1 LAELRLDELAQKMGG
16 KILQGSPSLRFDRFN
31 IDSRQSKPGE
41 LFFAITAERDG
52 HNYIS
57 HSVQKG
63 AAGAVIS
70 HKIPLPNHKIAL
82 IQVKDTVQALQLLA
96 KRILQE
102 SNSKVIGI
110 TGSMGK
116 TTVKEFTAALLSS
129 NGNVLK
135 SKGSYNNHLG
145 LPLSLLLLTK
155 EDELAVLEYG
165 MSSSGE
171 ITALTHIA
179 PPDIAVITNIK
190 PVHLE
195 FFKDIKKIAMA
206 KKEILNGLKSKGI
219 AVLNGDDPLV
229 KEIAEKRKGK
239 QIFFGTSEG
248 HDISAK
254 NIKNDGWKGTTFD
267 LNYGQEMIKIFI
279 PFFCKSSIYNFLA
292 AASVAYALSIPAQM
306 IARRAKHLAV
316 FPNRGG
322 LVHLENNIKL
332 IDDSYNSNPAALEMA
347 LKDLSKLPG
356 NRKIAILGDML
367 ELGQNEIGF
376 HTQAGE
382 IAAQLG
388 LDLLVTIGPLSLN
401 MAKGAIAA
409 GMKHSCI
416 FSYQNSEK
424 AAKEIKSFLKE
435 GDLILVKGSRGI
447 KTEKIVNELKGK
459 GK

>member
-1 LAELRLDELAQKMGG
+1 MAELRLDELAQKMEG
-16 KILQGSPSLRFDRFN
+16 KILQGHPSLSFDRFN

-41 LFFAITAERDG
+41 LFFAINAERDG

-70 HKIPLPNHKIAL
+70 HKIQLPNQKTAL

-110 TGSMGK
+110 TGSVGK
-116 TTVKEFTAALLSS
+116 TTVKEFTAALLSN

-135 SKGSYNNHLG
+135 SEGSYNNHLG
-145 LPLSLLLLTK
+145 LPLSLLRLTK

-165 MSSSGE
+165 MSSPGE

-190 PVHLE
+190 PAHLE
-195 FFKDIKKIAMA
+195 FFKDIKAIALA
-206 KKEILNGLKSKGI
+206 KKEILNGMKSKGI
-219 AVLNGDDPLV
+219 AVLNGDDSLV
-229 KEIAEKRKGK
+229 REIAGKRKCK
-239 QIFFGTSEG
+239 QLFFGTSEG
-248 HDISAK
+248 HDISAE
-254 NIKNDGWKGTTFD
+254 NIKNNGWKGTTFD
-267 LNYGQEMIKIFI
+267 LNYGQDKTKIFI

-292 AASVAYALSIPAQM
+292 AAGVAYALSIPAQK
-306 IARRAKHLAV
+306 IADQAKHLTS
-316 FPNRGG
+316 FSNRGG
-322 LVHLENNIKL
+322 LVRLENNIKL

-347 LKDLSKLPG
+347 LKDLAKLPG

-367 ELGQNEIGF
+367 ELGENETEF
-376 HTQAGE
+376 HIQAGKK
-382 IAAQLG
+382 AAQLG

-401 MAKGAIAA
+401 IAKGALAS

-416 FSYQNSEK
+416 FSYKNSEK
-424 AAKEIKSFLKE
+424 AAEEIKTFLRE
-435 GDLILVKGSRGI
+435 GDVIFVKGSRGI
-447 KTEKIVNELKGK
+447 KTEKIINELKGK

>member
-1 LAELRLDELAQKMGG
+1 MAELRLDELAHKMGG

-41 LFFAITAERDG
+41 LFFAITAKRDG

-70 HKIPLPNHKIAL
+70 HKIPLQNQKIAL

-110 TGSMGK
+110 TGSVGK

-135 SKGSYNNHLG
+135 SKGSYNNYLG

-190 PVHLE
+190 PAHLE

-306 IARRAKHLAV
+306 IARRAKHLAA

-367 ELGQNEIGF
+367 ELGQNEIEF
-376 HTQAGE
+376 HIQAGE
-382 IAAQLG
+382 KTAQLG

-401 MAKGAIAA
+401 MAKGAIAE

>member
-1 LAELRLDELAQKMGG
+1 MAELRLDELAQKMGG

-70 HKIPLPNHKIAL
+70 HKIPLQNQKTAL

-96 KRILQE
+96 KKILQE

-110 TGSMGK
+110 TGSVGK
-116 TTVKEFTAALLSS
+116 TTVKEFTATLVT
-129 NGNVLK
+129 NNRHILK
-135 SKGSYNNHLG
+135 SERNYNNYLG
-145 LPLSLLLLTK
+145 LPLSLLRLTK

-165 MSSSGE
+165 MSCSGE

-190 PVHLE
+190 PVHLK
-195 FFKDIKKIAMA
+195 FFKDIKNIALA
-206 KKEILNGLKSKGI
+206 KKEILDGMKSKGT
-219 AVLNGDDPLV
+219 AVLNGDDSLV
-229 KEIAEKRKGK
+229 KEIAGKRKGK
-239 QIFFGTSEG
+239 QLFFGTSTG
-248 HDISAK
+248 HDISAE
-254 NIKNDGWKGTTFD
+254 NIRKDGWKGTTFD
-267 LNYGQEMIKIFI
+267 LNYGREKIKIFI

-292 AASVAYALSIPAQM
+292 AAGVAYALSIPAQK
-306 IARRAKHLAV
+306 IADQAKHLTS
-316 FPNRGG
+316 FSNRGG
-322 LVHLENNIKL
+322 LVHLKNNIKL

-347 LKDLSKLPG
+347 LKDLAELPG

-367 ELGQNEIGF
+367 ELGENENEF
-376 HTQAGE
+376 HIKAGKK
-382 IAAQLG
+382 AAQLG

-401 MAKGAIAA
+401 MAKGAIAS
-409 GMKHSCI
+409 GMKTSRI
-416 FSYQNSEK
+416 LSYQDSGK
-424 AAKEIKSFLKE
+424 AAIEIKTFLRE
-435 GDLILVKGSRGI
+435 GDVILVKGSRGI
-447 KTEKIVNELKGK
+447 KTEKIINGLKGK
-459 GK
+459 G

>member
-1 LAELRLDELAQKMGG
+1 VAELRLDELAQKMEG

-70 HKIPLPNHKIAL
+70 HKIHLQNQETAL
-82 IQVKDTVQALQLLA
+82 IQVKDTVQAMQLLA

-110 TGSMGK
+110 TGSVGK
-116 TTVKEFTAALLSS
+116 TTAKEFTAALLSN

-135 SKGSYNNHLG
+135 SEGSYNNHLG
-145 LPLSLLLLTK
+145 LPLSLLRLTK
-155 EDELAVLEYG
+155 KDELAVLEYG

-171 ITALTHIA
+171 ITALTRIA

-195 FFKDIKKIAMA
+195 FFKDIKDIALA
-206 KKEILNGLKSKGI
+206 KKEILDGLKPKGT
-219 AVLNGDDPLV
+219 AVLNGDDFLV
-229 KEIAEKRKGK
+229 KEIAGKRKGK
-239 QIFFGTSEG
+239 QLFFGTSKTY
-248 HDISAK
+248 DISAE
-254 NIKNDGWKGTTFD
+254 NIRKDGWKGTTFD
-267 LNYGQEMIKIFI
+267 LNYGQEKTKIFI
-279 PFFCKSSIYNFLA
+279 PFFYKSSLYNFLA
-292 AASVAYALSIPAQM
+292 AAGVAFALSIPAQK
-306 IARRAKHLAV
+306 IADQAKHLTS

-332 IDDSYNSNPAALEMA
+332 IDDSYNSNPAALEIA
-347 LKDLSKLPG
+347 LKDLAELPG

-367 ELGQNEIGF
+367 ELGENKTEF
-376 HTQAGE
+376 HIQAGKK
-382 IAAQLG
+382 AAQLG
-388 LDLLVTIGPLSLN
+388 LDLLITIGSLSLN
-401 MAKGAIAA
+401 MAKGALAS
-409 GMKHSCI
+409 GMKHSHI
-416 FSYQNSEK
+416 FSYQDSGK
-424 AAKEIKSFLKE
+424 AAEEIKSFLRE
-435 GDLILVKGSRGI
+435 GDVILVKGSRGI